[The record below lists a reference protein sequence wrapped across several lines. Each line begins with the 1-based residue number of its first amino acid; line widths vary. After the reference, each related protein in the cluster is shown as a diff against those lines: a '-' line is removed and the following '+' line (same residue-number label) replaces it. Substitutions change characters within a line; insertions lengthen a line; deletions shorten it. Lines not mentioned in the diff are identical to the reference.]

1 MSYLHPILNHLNS
14 YIIMS
19 GLESASCY
27 DSIGIV
33 LEMRGKFADMLDD
46 TAMLTQLS
54 NLGEINVGPH
64 PSA

>member
-1 MSYLHPILNHLNS
+1 
-14 YIIMS
+14 MS